1 MKRLWVIL
9 FLIFIGCAPT
19 LDIYLEPDI
28 REVNQEVIYTQGIPV
43 IISKMPS
50 SIMTAYLLKT
60 PYDEFRL
67 FIAVKNLSQE
77 RILFSYDNVKSVYKT
92 TAGDLFAKS
101 ISPKEVLTKKIQTDK
116 FEIALLAVNGALQST
131 RTTGTLGSESVDIT
145 STTTGLDAGDL
156 YTIDR
161 TAQRQLSSTTSLQN
175 SLLQKNT
182 VFPNSIVSGFVFLDD
197 LLTDKR

>member
-1 MKRLWVIL
+1 MPLL
-9 FLIFIGCAPT
+9 T
-19 LDIYLEPDI
+19 D
-28 REVNQEVIYTQGIPV
+28 
-43 IISKMPS
+43 SKA
-50 SIMTAYLLKT
+50 I
-60 PYDEFRL
+60 E
-67 FIAVKNLSQE
+67 N
-77 RILFSYDNVKSVYKT
+77 
-92 TAGDLFAKS
+92 LFAKS

-197 LLTDKR
+197 LLTDKRRLNRLNNNGLGGMEEYKSKVTGVSIRITFGNESHQFWYTLPNN

>member
-1 MKRLWVIL
+1 
-9 FLIFIGCAPT
+9 
-19 LDIYLEPDI
+19 
-28 REVNQEVIYTQGIPV
+28 
-43 IISKMPS
+43 
-50 SIMTAYLLKT
+50 MTAYLLKT

-197 LLTDKR
+197 LLTDKRRLNRLNNNGLGGMEEYKSKVTGVSIRITFGNESHQFWYTLPNN